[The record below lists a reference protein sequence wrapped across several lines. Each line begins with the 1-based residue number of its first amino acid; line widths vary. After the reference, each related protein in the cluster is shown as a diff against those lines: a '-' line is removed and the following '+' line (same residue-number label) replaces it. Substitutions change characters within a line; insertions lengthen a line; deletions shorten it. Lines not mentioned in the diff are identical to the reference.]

1 MAVSTLQQQKRG
13 GLVAGDS
20 KGCEDSL
27 IQGTMRPRPLMRMK
41 IKVFSLRRQVFDC
54 VVLGGMKAPTE
65 SCRKANKAH
74 QRPKKK

>member
-41 IKVFSLRRQVFDC
+41 IEVVFIASTSIQLRRV
-54 VVLGGMKAPTE
+54 GGDWRLLSHVGK
-65 SCRKANKAH
+65 
-74 QRPKKK
+74 